1 VTTGAGL
8 QAPGEVESADER
20 SANASGGISVRRS
33 RNLIQR
39 FGAACRKVREP
50 VWVGAVLALTVLT
63 RLPTLSEPLVEMHG
77 FRQTQTAWS
86 AVLFARQGIDLL
98 HPQVPVLGLPFA
110 LPLELPLFQ
119 AMAAPLLRLGLP
131 VEPVLRGLD
140 LLWFSVSALLIYLIG
155 RRLAG
160 RQTALIAL
168 IAFTFSPFAILWSR
182 TALIEYLA
190 VAAGLAVL
198 YFTMLALDRHS
209 WRWTAAAAIAGAIAL
224 TVKDTT
230 GAVWGVVTGTYVLS
244 RLLRTHS
251 RREIVGRALIIGL
264 PALAA
269 AIVWMVASAAVR
281 RENLYAY
288 TINDAGFGP
297 WFFGTP
303 AQRLDPSTWLVI
315 AIRIVEELTGFAALV
330 WLYLAVREIRH
341 QTWSYRLPWLGL
353 IGVIALAPLVLT
365 NVYLVHDYYLAAIS
379 PAIALVVGL
388 GGAHLLA
395 RWRAGRAIGLV
406 LVAAWAMAFW
416 SLGDY
421 VALPYSLQT
430 NSGELRIARQIEAET
445 SPDRMVALI
454 THDNFWDPS
463 YFFYA
468 HREGLLV
475 VDEILPLGALQTA
488 CSDPRYQVLEL
499 VDGTVRPYQCP

>member
-1 VTTGAGL
+1 M
-8 QAPGEVESADER
+8 ESAEER
-20 SANASGGISVRRS
+20 SPTASGGISVRRR

-39 FGAACRKVREP
+39 LGASCLRVRES
-50 VWVGAVLALTVLT
+50 VWVGTVLAITVLT

-86 AVLFARQGIDLL
+86 AVLFAQQGIDLL
-98 HPQVPVLGLPFA
+98 HPQVPVLGPPFA
-110 LPLELPLFQ
+110 LPLEFPLFQ

-140 LLWFSVSALLIYLIG
+140 LLWFTVSALLVYLIG

-160 RQTALIAL
+160 RRTALISL

-182 TALIEYLA
+182 TALVEYLA

-198 YFTMLALDRHS
+198 YFTMLALDRRS

-230 GAVWGVVTGTYVLS
+230 GAVWGVVTGVYVLS
-244 RLLRTHS
+244 RLLHTHS

-288 TINDAGFGP
+288 TINDATFVP
-297 WFFGTP
+297 WFFGTL

-315 AIRIVEELTGFAALV
+315 ASRIEEELTGLAALV
-330 WLYLAVREIRH
+330 WLYLAVREIWH

-353 IGVIALAPLVLT
+353 IGVVALAPLVLT

-395 RWRAGRAIGLV
+395 RWRAGRTIGLV
-406 LVAAWAMAFW
+406 LVAAWALAFW
-416 SLGDY
+416 PLREYVSLPY
-421 VALPYSLQT
+421 ALPAD
-430 NSGELRIARQIEAET
+430 SGELQIARQIEAET
-445 SPDRMVALI
+445 SPNRMVALV
-454 THDNFWDPS
+454 THDVYWDPS

-475 VDEILPLGALQTA
+475 VDQILPLGALQA
-488 CSDPRYQVLEL
+488 VCSDPRYQVLEL
-499 VDGTVRPYQCP
+499 VEGRTVRPFRCP